1 MMQKITIA
9 IDGHSSTGKSSTA
22 KQLADHLGYLYIDSG
37 AMYRA
42 VTLFALKQDYINKE
56 SGLDEQ
62 QLIEALPQIELEFRQ
77 VSENGMAIF
86 LNGQNVS
93 QKIRQMKVSNWVS
106 PVATLPAVRHKLVS
120 IQRHLGR
127 NKGVVMDG
135 RDIGTVVFPDA
146 ELKIF
151 MTASPE
157 ERARRR
163 HLELQERGEAVSY
176 SEVLDNVN
184 RRDRI
189 DSSREISPLQM
200 ADDAIMV
207 DNTEMSR
214 EEQFNLILRLAQ
226 DRIAG
231 RT

>member
-93 QKIRQMKVSNWVS
+93 QKIRQMEVSNWVS

-120 IQRHLGR
+120 IQRQLGR

-184 RRDRI
+184 LRDRI

>member
-93 QKIRQMKVSNWVS
+93 QKIRQMEVSNWVS

-120 IQRHLGR
+120 IQRQLGR

>member
-1 MMQKITIA
+1 MRKINIA

-42 VTLFALKQDYINKE
+42 ITLYALKYNYIDKE

-62 QLIEALPQIELEFRQ
+62 QLIEALPQIDLEFRP
-77 VSENGMAIF
+77 VSENSTAIF

-93 QKIRQMKVSNWVS
+93 QQIRQMEVSNWVS
-106 PVATLPAVRHKLVS
+106 PVATISEVRQKLVS
-120 IQRHLGR
+120 IQRYLGR

-176 SEVLDNVN
+176 NEVLENVN
-184 RRDRI
+184 RRDLI
-189 DSSREISPLQM
+189 DSNRDISPLLK

-207 DNTEMSR
+207 DNTDLNR

-226 DRIAG
+226 DRIVG
-231 RT
+231 RA